1 MFPIDRS
8 LLPSLTTR
16 RALIVVDPQNDFLA
30 EDGALPMKMPPDL
43 PERIANLATSLRQ
56 SGDDIIWVCSRFEK
70 SRSSLEEQ
78 ILPSD
83 RSSYSRSPDVSRGRR
98 RQQTP
103 PQMNQQP
110 ESPEAFLAQESPGQP
125 KCVRSGTSGA
135 EIHPIIK
142 GAVGPRDFSIVKTY
156 YSAFRSEHLL
166 RLLRMRLVTEL
177 FICGSITN
185 ISVMATAV
193 DAASHGY
200 TITLVNDCCGYNA
213 IAQHRNSLKQISNM
227 TGCEVLL
234 AGQIIAT
241 LKPKPKS
248 SRRPGD
254 RPATS
259 PAGGYSTV
267 RRAGEEDD
275 SAASSASDLLSS
287 FENLSL
293 NSQRAADIIPRVKSP
308 AKEQPTSPIQPVVK
322 PTAQNNRKSRAS
334 STVASDGEVESN
346 PHQRQHQHQPKSDDD
361 DSRTCGHTDHI
372 SQISP
377 RDKEAQSPTRL
388 NKADVPQQDLETCYQ
403 LDKRDKPS
411 VSDSV
416 RLKSDESTPLAQES
430 DPNKPSPSVE
440 GTTNPSGAVSEPS
453 NNEKHIPRF
462 ERPLESSTTKVDQSR
477 TMASEWKPREGEPL
491 CEGDTKVVYDVLPHP
506 LSENIFQKVRDEVRW
521 QSMSHQGGEVPR
533 LVAVQGEVEDDG
545 SMPIYRHPS
554 DESPPLLPFS
564 PTVLEIKKVIE
575 KQLGHPLNHVLIQF
589 YRHGNDYIS
598 EHSDKTLDIAKG
610 SFIANVS
617 LGAERV
623 MVLRTKR
630 QPKNSEKSVC
640 GAESSPTETK
650 RQVQRAPLPHNS
662 LFQMGLQTNMRW
674 LHGIRQDKRLDREKT
689 EEELAYDGG
698 RISLTFRRIG
708 TFLDGENKLIW
719 GQGATSK
726 TREHAKPVING
737 QVPEAIRMLQCFGR
751 ENQSTEFNWDEYYGA
766 GFDVLHLTAA
776 ARLFLSPDPLVNMRV
791 QLMLAEYGINYA
803 RGSMSSYHSGEDGKP
818 GENPPIKFVDNNLSK
833 TAVNSEFEIM
843 EYLQRQYGPG
853 NKDTARNPQEEAN
866 RYEKARTLL
875 RKQELSKE
883 DLDTWDTY
891 AEGSEFIAGNTMTLA
906 DFVFWTILHE
916 AVGTRGQD
924 VFERD
929 GRVYENLKK
938 YYERLQ
944 TRDSVKK
951 VLALNK

>member
-56 SGDDIIWVCSRFEK
+56 GGDDIIWVCSRFEK

-98 RQQTP
+98 KQTP
-103 PQMNQQP
+103 PQTNQQL

-125 KCVRSGTSGA
+125 KCVRPGTSGA
-135 EIHPIIK
+135 EIHPTIK
-142 GAVGPRDFSIVKTY
+142 GAVGPRDFSIVKSH

-177 FICGSITN
+177 FICGSVTN
-185 ISVMATAV
+185 ISVMATAI

-234 AGQIIAT
+234 AGQIVAS

-267 RRAGEEDD
+267 RRAGEEDNY
-275 SAASSASDLLSS
+275 AASSASDLLSS

-293 NSQRAADIIPRVKSP
+293 NSQRAADVIPRL
-308 AKEQPTSPIQPVVK
+308 Q
-322 PTAQNNRKSRAS
+322 QN
-334 STVASDGEVESN
+334 
-346 PHQRQHQHQPKSDDD
+346 SDDH
-361 DSRTCGHTDHI
+361 DSQTCGHTDHI

-377 RDKEAQSPTRL
+377 RDD
-388 NKADVPQQDLETCYQ
+388 KASVTPQDSETSHQ
-403 LDKRDKPS
+403 PDKKDKPS

-416 RLKSDESTPLAQES
+416 RLKSDESTSPAEES
-430 DPNKPSPSVE
+430 DSNKPSPIE
-440 GTTNPSGAVSEPS
+440 NTTNSSGAVSEPS
-453 NNEKHIPRF
+453 NNEKHIARI
-462 ERPLESSTTKVDQSR
+462 ERPLEGSNTKVDQSR
-477 TMASEWKPREGEPL
+477 TMASEVKPRECEPL

-533 LVAVQGEVEDDG
+533 LVAVQGEVEEDG

-610 SFIANVS
+610 SYIANVS

-630 QPKNSEKSVC
+630 QPKHKNSVD
-640 GAESSPTETK
+640 GAELSSPETKETK
-650 RQVQRAPLPHNS
+650 RQIQRAPLPHNS

-689 EEELAYDGG
+689 QEELAYDGG

-737 QVPEAIRMLQCFGR
+737 QTPEAIRMLQCFGR

-791 QLMLAEYGINYA
+791 QLMLAEYGIGYA

-818 GENPPIKFVDNNLSK
+818 SGNPPIKFVDNDSSK
-833 TAVNSEFEIM
+833 TAVHGEFEIM
-843 EYLQRQYGPG
+843 EYLQRQYGPE
-853 NKDTARNPQEEAN
+853 NKDTARNTQEEAN
-866 RYEKARTLL
+866 RYQEARTLL
-875 RKQELSKE
+875 GKQELPKE
-883 DLDTWDTY
+883 DLDTWDNY
-891 AEGSEFIAGNTMTLA
+891 AAEGNDFIAGNTMTLA
-906 DFVFWTILHE
+906 DFVFWPILHE

-924 VFERD
+924 VFEQD
-929 GRVYENLKK
+929 GCVYENLKK
-938 YYERLQ
+938 YYERLEM
-944 TRDSVKK
+944 RDSVTK
-951 VLALNK
+951 VLAVSR